1 MKTYG
6 WGILGPGR
14 IAHRFLHD
22 LPRCEQAGL
31 AAVASR
37 DLERA
42 RSFAGQYGFRKAYG
56 SYGEMLQDPD
66 VAIVYV
72 ATPHPQHAELVQQ
85 ALDAKKAV
93 LCEKPV
99 AVNGRQARQMVASAA
114 ENRQFFM
121 EAMWTRFF
129 PVNRQVKALIASGA
143 LGAVTLIEVDFGF
156 GNWPHG
162 PVDHPESRIY
172 APQLAGG
179 SLLDV
184 GVYCVSYATW
194 MKGERPTAIKAL
206 STRVSTGVDGMTAAL
221 FQYRDGAMAVLRS
234 SVIQATRLTA
244 TIYCEKATVE
254 VPDFYHPEQAIV
266 RSRSGDVEDQV
277 IRAPYSANG
286 ATGFDFEARELMRC
300 LDEGLLESPLMTWQQ
315 SVVVMDLLDEIRQ
328 DIGLIFPMD

>member
-14 IAHRFLHD
+14 IAHRFLND
-22 LPRCEQAGL
+22 LPRCEQASL

-37 DLERA
+37 DLDRA
-42 RSFAGQYGFRKAYG
+42 RPFAGQYGFQKAYG
-56 SYGEMLQDPD
+56 SYSELLQDPAVD
-66 VAIVYV
+66 IVYV
-72 ATPHPQHAELVQQ
+72 ATPHPQHAELAQQ
-85 ALDAKKAV
+85 ALEAKKAV

-99 AVNGRQARQMVASAA
+99 AVTARQACQLVACAA
-114 ENRQFFM
+114 ANQQFFM

-129 PVNRQVKALIASGA
+129 PVNRQVKALLDSGA

-156 GNWPHG
+156 GSWPRG

-194 MKGERPTAIKAL
+194 MKGESPTAIKAL
-206 STRVSTGVDGMTAAL
+206 TTRVSTGVDGMTAVL

-234 SVIQATRLTA
+234 SVIQATRVAA
-244 TIYCEKATVE
+244 TIYCEKATID
-254 VPDFYHPEQAIV
+254 VPEFYHPEQAVV

-277 IRAPYSANG
+277 IRAPYSAGG

-300 LDEGLLESPLMTWQQ
+300 LDDGLLESPLMTWRQ
-315 SVVVMDLLDEIRQ
+315 SVDVMDLLDSIRRE
-328 DIGLIFPMD
+328 IGLVFPMD